1 MSGGDVDE
9 MEDKTTDAR
18 SIAVNLHRLR
28 TARRLTRKEL
38 AAKVGLSRV
47 VIREIE
53 RGAFV
58 PLCTTLDGL
67 AKALTV
73 PLGDLVMP
81 VRPLEHVRFSART
94 RVHASEQVL
103 ATVSTW
109 LDAYIQLETWLERLQ
124 GDKPPPF
131 RFRSEALSRLRT
143 PIETAQDA
151 RQAAGLG
158 SVEPVSDLPRLLEE
172 NGVKVLVME
181 PACDSLF
188 GLSVGPQDRGPAV
201 AVNGSSRV
209 SVEGW
214 KFAAARELGHLL
226 LHPSEYG
233 QGYNEYPMRSAR
245 EADAFAIEFLMPDA
259 AFAREWEKT
268 GGDSLPER
276 VLKVKQIFGVS
287 YRVVLWR
294 LLKSG
299 RDTSDVWRRFHRQLC
314 GTASPEPFRMDASG
328 WTWKVSEEP
337 AGLSRNDFA
346 ANRLSWLV
354 GWAVKRNTITL
365 GRAAEIL
372 KMTREELR
380 KRALQWVS

>member
-38 AAKVGLSRV
+38 AAKADLSRV

-58 PLCTTLDGL
+58 PLCTTLDDL

-73 PLGDLVMP
+73 PIGDLVMP
-81 VRPLEHVRFSART
+81 VRPLERVRFSART

-109 LDAYIQLETWLERLQ
+109 LDAYNQLEGSQR
-124 GDKPPPF
+124 DKPSPF
-131 RFRSEALSRLRT
+131 RFPSEALSRLRT

-172 NGVKVLVME
+172 NGVKVLLMD

-188 GLSVGPQDRGPAV
+188 GLSVGPHDRGPAV
-201 AVNGSSRV
+201 VVNGSIRV

-214 KFAAARELGHLL
+214 IFAAAREFGHLL

-233 QGYNEYPMRSAR
+233 QGYNEFPMRSAR

-268 GGDSLPER
+268 SGDSLPER
-276 VLKVKQIFGVS
+276 VLKVKRIFGVS
-287 YRVVLWR
+287 YRMVLWR
-294 LLKSG
+294 LLESG
-299 RDTSDVWRRFHRQLC
+299 RATSDVWRRFHRQLC
-314 GTASPEPFRMDASG
+314 GTVSPEPFRMDSSG
-328 WTWKVSEEP
+328 WTWNVSEEP